1 MTTSAGEFLSRHKHG
16 LHWLHIGLVVGTL
29 CVALPAIAWAGGP
42 LPSAWRGLFVFAI
55 ATVAWCQNIGLVHSF
70 IHHLPKGPR
79 WLGSA
84 TARFANYLGG
94 LSHTQIRF
102 AHQLHHAHL
111 GTSRDPDRAGYEMTT
126 TLASRLRYLL
136 FIGPLRARFAP
147 VGIVSSPF
155 TRAHQTAE
163 IIASTLEL
171 PIEIEPEVR
180 EQFLGELH
188 GQPYDAALATPGFE
202 TLPRWEWRP
211 PAGETLLEV
220 QRRAVGALLRIAGEW
235 VGADVVVTSHAGT
248 IQSCWAHV
256 ARDWQAAPH
265 VPNCGV
271 VVIEHDG
278 RELARPELLLASS

>member
-1 MTTSAGEFLSRHKHG
+1 MRDENRIGRLLLVRHGESEG
-16 LHWLHIGLVVGTL
+16 N
-29 CVALPAIAWAGGP
+29 ALRRFTDSEQVP
-42 LPSAWRGLFVFAI
+42 L
-55 ATVAWCQNIGLVHSF
+55 T
-70 IHHLPKGPR
+70 PKGR
-79 WLGSA
+79 EQA
-84 TARFANYLGG
+84 E
-94 LSHTQIRF
+94 
-102 AHQLHHAHL
+102 
-111 GTSRDPDRAGYEMTT
+111 RAAA
-126 TLASRLRYLL
+126 L
-136 FIGPLRARFAP
+136 LRARFAP

>member
-147 VGIVSSPF
+147 VDTSQAIEAMSAQRRAEHERLSRRDRRLVVATHLLLIPLYGLYYPIVFAALLFANVLSN
-155 TRAHQTAE
+155 
-163 IIASTLEL
+163 
-171 PIEIEPEVR
+171 VR
-180 EQFLGELH
+180 EMAEHGTGAGGSAYVDIRVSPLGVLFLS
-188 GQPYDAALATPGFE
+188 TPGFWFHGIHHMDASIHYLD
-202 TLPRWEWRP
+202 LPIA
-211 PAGETLLEV
+211 AGGLAFKDDHPYLH
-220 QRRAVGALLRIAGEW
+220 RRSATAYLF
-235 VGADVVVTSHAGT
+235 T
-248 IQSCWAHV
+248 
-256 ARDWQAAPH
+256 
-265 VPNCGV
+265 
-271 VVIEHDG
+271 G
-278 RELARPELLLASS
+278 R